1 MDAQMQV
8 MMKFWK
14 LAFSLEYVGEKLK
27 NSFTVAGHNG
37 LADKLSLTGIE
48 FFLLA
53 HPPDEN

>member
-1 MDAQMQV
+1 MQV

-14 LAFSLEYVGEKLK
+14 LALFLKYVEEKLK
-27 NSFTVAGHNG
+27 NSFTVAGHNV
-37 LADKLSLTGIE
+37 LADRLSLTGIE